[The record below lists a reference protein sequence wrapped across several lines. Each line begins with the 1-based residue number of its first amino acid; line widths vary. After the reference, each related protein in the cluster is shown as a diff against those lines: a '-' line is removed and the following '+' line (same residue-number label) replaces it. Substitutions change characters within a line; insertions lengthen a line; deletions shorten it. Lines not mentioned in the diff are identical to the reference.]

1 MVVQLT
7 VGRQQL
13 ALGSWKSAGVLLCS
27 FGVVL
32 LCCCVGMLIVDRE
45 LIAENTGPGYR
56 FKDLRIFL
64 YESKKSLS
72 RISEESSKAEV

>member
-1 MVVQLT
+1 MCCCDLF
-7 VGRQQL
+7 
-13 ALGSWKSAGVLLCS
+13 VLCCCA
-27 FGVVL
+27 VVL

-45 LIAENTGPGYR
+45 LIAENIGTGYR

-64 YESKKSLS
+64 YELEKSLS